1 MTAILPDIASTPGQ
15 SYAPIQWVGMEN
27 IACMI
32 RAGNLLLPASA
43 HAKVDLIAPA
53 ARGIH
58 MSRLY
63 LALESTLEASEL
75 NPALLAS
82 ITQQFLDS
90 HAGLSRAALI
100 ELQFAL
106 PIKRAA
112 LQSELSGW
120 RHYPIHLRAERVGGD
135 VSIELGL
142 TIQYA
147 STCPCS
153 AALAR
158 ELIAGAFEAQ
168 FAGQK
173 ALSVTEVSDWLKR
186 AEGASFATPHA
197 QRSELQVRLKIA
209 ATTAQFALL
218 ELIEALEAC
227 LQTPVQTAV
236 KRVDEQA
243 FARRNG
249 ANLMFVEDAVRK
261 VHALLAAWPGQRGF
275 RAKVAHLE
283 SLHAHDAVA
292 EIAG

>member
-1 MTAILPDIASTPGQ
+1 MQLPDIASTPGQ
-15 SYAPIQWVGMEN
+15 GYAPIQSVGMEN

-32 RAGNLLLPASA
+32 RVGGLLLPAKA
-43 HAKVDLIAPA
+43 QAKVDLIAPA

-63 LALESTLEASEL
+63 LALESALEASEL

-82 ITQQFLDS
+82 ITQQFLTS
-90 HAGLSRAALI
+90 HAGLSRSAFVAL
-100 ELQFAL
+100 EFAL

-112 LQSELSGW
+112 LQSGLSGW
-120 RHYPIHLRAERVGGD
+120 RHYPVAIRAEQCDGVMGL
-135 VSIELGL
+135 ELQL
-142 TIQYA
+142 TIVYS

-158 ELIAGAFEAQ
+158 ELVADAFEQQ
-168 FAGQK
+168 FAGQQQ
-173 ALSVTEVSDWLKR
+173 LSLSAVSDWLKR
-186 AEGASFATPHA
+186 PEGGSYATPHA
-197 QRSELQVRLKIA
+197 QRSELNIKLKLA
-209 ATTAQFALL
+209 PTAQRFALV

-236 KRVDEQA
+236 KRIDEQA

-261 VHALLAAWPGQRGF
+261 VRDLLAAWPEQLGF
-275 RAKVAHLE
+275 SAKVAHLE

-292 EIAG
+292 EIVG